1 MKKYIEPKTIYIALD
16 AEDAQML
23 DLSTDLPGTT
33 TDDGPS
39 EGEIEIDSK
48 HQGIWGWGNDSDM

>member
-33 TDDGPS
+33 TDGPS
-39 EGEIEIDSK
+39 EDEIDIDSK
-48 HQGIWGWGNDSDM
+48 HQGIWGWSSDSDR